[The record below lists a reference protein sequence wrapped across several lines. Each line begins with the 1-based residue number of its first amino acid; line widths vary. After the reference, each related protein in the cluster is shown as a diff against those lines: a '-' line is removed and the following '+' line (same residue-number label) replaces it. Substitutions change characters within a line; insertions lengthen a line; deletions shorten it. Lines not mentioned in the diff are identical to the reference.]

1 MYEIILLNNNGDKFT
16 KTFNSEYLYNKFLN
30 KTKYSK
36 NLTILSYGKVY

>member
-30 KTKYSK
+30 KAKYSK
-36 NLTILSYGKVY
+36 KIILLSYGKI